1 MTELLRPRE
10 TRATT
15 AGLAAAAEL
24 HANRAESPNRK
35 VTACIAD
42 AAHLL
47 ALLLL
52 SMYIPLDARETCH
65 VKFDGHR
72 NALFFFLAQRLASV
86 VEWWFRMV
94 PGAPDGGHASLRGWC
109 SGR

>member
-24 HANRAESPNRK
+24 HASGAESPKRK
-35 VTACIAD
+35 VAACIAG

-47 ALLLL
+47 ALLIL
-52 SMYIPLDARETCH
+52 SMYIPLDA
-65 VKFDGHR
+65 
-72 NALFFFLAQRLASV
+72 
-86 VEWWFRMV
+86 
-94 PGAPDGGHASLRGWC
+94 
-109 SGR
+109 

>member
-72 NALFFFLAQRLASV
+72 NALFFFLAQRSAGLVEQLFGSV
-86 VEWWFRMV
+86 RD
-94 PGAPDGGHASLRGWC
+94 APDGACASLRGWC